1 VVRKRGQLE
10 LCTLNVERT
19 PRTTTELRRSS
30 VTAPAPRVVYQSRAF
45 DTAQCDAP
53 DTARPEP
60 LLVELTPLE
69 GCSPLDEVAELDDED
84 DVVFDADALVE
95 DAPGMVAAL
104 TAAKT
109 PTAATAPTAAPTVR
123 RLRRRS
129 AASREIARVLS
140 MLGKSVSGR

>member
-1 VVRKRGQLE
+1 
-10 LCTLNVERT
+10 
-19 PRTTTELRRSS
+19 
-30 VTAPAPRVVYQSRAF
+30 VYQSRAF

-123 RLRRRS
+123 RLSSRR
-129 AASREIARVLS
+129 AASRASTRFPSIRESLAAVGQPY
-140 MLGKSVSGR
+140 MGTA